1 MNKKSELFKEAN
13 EIIDR
18 YADWS
23 NDYDVIEAEE
33 LLEDAINLICGF
45 VDKEVKRKTWLK
57 RLIYKLKAVWLT
69 APKPLREKTIGA

>member
-33 LLEDAINLICGF
+33 LLEDAKAEELLEDAINLICEF

-57 RLIYKLKAVWLT
+57 RLIYKLKA
-69 APKPLREKTIGA
+69 E

>member
-1 MNKKSELFKEAN
+1 MNKKSELIEKAN

-57 RLIYKLKAVWLT
+57 RLIYKLKA
-69 APKPLREKTIGA
+69 E

>member
-1 MNKKSELFKEAN
+1 MNKKSELIKKAD

-33 LLEDAINLICGF
+33 LLEDAINLICEF
-45 VDKEVKRKTWLK
+45 ANKKTKHKSWLK
-57 RLIYKLKAVWLT
+57 RLINKLKAWLKRLINKLK
-69 APKPLREKTIGA
+69 AE